1 MDQEIVFL
9 ESIGA
14 CDVEELPSKVPAD
27 TARYLLPEVSSPSL
41 YQVSPVP
48 VQALA

>member
-9 ESIGA
+9 DSIGA

-27 TARYLLPEVSSPSL
+27 TARYTCYLRFLT
-41 YQVSPVP
+41 
-48 VQALA
+48 